1 MQVFGCCASAGIRIA
16 MYTQHI
22 ACDDD
27 MFTKIPKMTVKF
39 VIPVGTDRV
48 MS

>member
-1 MQVFGCCASAGIRIA
+1 